1 VLSREHDT
9 AARQQSTLISLATS
23 AAFVTL
29 GAFAPR
35 QLEVAWKLPI
45 HVWQLQEVRIANLD
59 SGTLHLLHVV
69 IGERERGGD

>member
-1 VLSREHDT
+1 MPYGTQLCCIRTKVLSREHDT

-29 GAFAPR
+29 GAFVILGAFAPR

-45 HVWQLQEVRIANLD
+45 HVWQLQ
-59 SGTLHLLHVV
+59 
-69 IGERERGGD
+69 